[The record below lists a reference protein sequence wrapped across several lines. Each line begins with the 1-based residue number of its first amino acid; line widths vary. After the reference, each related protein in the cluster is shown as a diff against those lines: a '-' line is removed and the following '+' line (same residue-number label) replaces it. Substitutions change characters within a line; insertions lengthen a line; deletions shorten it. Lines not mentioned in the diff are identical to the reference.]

1 MIKKVKW
8 AKAQFCSK
16 RTKRA
21 RSPEGQTAAL
31 TKRTEITKEKKTCC
45 GTFSFHYTKQIKI
58 KTEA

>member
-16 RTKRA
+16 RTKRVRA
-21 RSPEGQTAAL
+21 PVDQTVAL
-31 TKRTEITKEKKTCC
+31 TKRTTITKEKKTFC
-45 GTFSFHYTKQIKI
+45 GTFSFHYHKQLKI